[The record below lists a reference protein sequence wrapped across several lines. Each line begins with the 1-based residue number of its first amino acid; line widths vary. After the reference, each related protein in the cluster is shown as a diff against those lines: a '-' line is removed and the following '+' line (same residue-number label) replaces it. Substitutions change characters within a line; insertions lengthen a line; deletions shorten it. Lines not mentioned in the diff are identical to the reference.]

1 MKKWL
6 KNNWLPLISILLGVT
21 AINLSIIRVET
32 LTLSDSWLAWAIGI
46 SVTIIS
52 IGVVIVL
59 GYQIYNSTTLDK
71 RMKEMFDERTNK
83 VKEDL
88 SISFVRSS
96 TATLYQATGVGIKVD
111 YAIKNFSGMIGTL
124 NTMLGYAL
132 ALNEA
137 ETLSDIAKLIV
148 NSWELATREE
158 SYDKQLDH
166 SFLVLAKAVL
176 NRLYASD
183 AQAPRLFEMINQ
195 IQSGQS
201 NTTQNPK
208 QE

>member
-1 MKKWL
+1 MNTWIKK
-6 KNNWLPLISILLGVT
+6 NWNT
-21 AINLSIIRVET
+21 CLSIIAILLSIYAVFRTEPV
-32 LTLSDSWLAWAIGI
+32 TLSDSWLAWAIGI
-46 SVTIIS
+46 SVTMIS

-111 YAIKNFSGMIGTL
+111 YAIKNYPGMIGTL
-124 NTMLGYAL
+124 NTMLEYAVS
-132 ALNEA
+132 LNEA
-137 ETLSDIAKLIV
+137 ETLSDIAKLIF
-148 NSWELATREE
+148 NSWELATRDK
-158 SYDKQLDH
+158 SYDKQLDQ

-176 NRLYASD
+176 TRLSASDVQVPRLY
-183 AQAPRLFEMINQ
+183 EMIDQ

-201 NTTQNPK
+201 NTTQSRK
-208 QE
+208 

>member
-1 MKKWL
+1 MNTWIKK
-6 KNNWLPLISILLGVT
+6 NWNT
-21 AINLSIIRVET
+21 CLSIIAILLSIYAVFRTEPV
-32 LTLSDSWLAWAIGI
+32 TLSDSWLAWAIGI
-46 SVTIIS
+46 SVTMIS

-111 YAIKNFSGMIGTL
+111 YAIKNYPGMIGTL
-124 NTMLGYAL
+124 NTMLGYAVS
-132 ALNEA
+132 LNEA
-137 ETLSDIAKLIV
+137 ETLSDIAKLIF
-148 NSWELATREE
+148 NSWELATRDK
-158 SYDKQLDH
+158 SYDKQLDQ

-176 NRLYASD
+176 TRLSASDVQVPRLY
-183 AQAPRLFEMINQ
+183 EMIDQ

-201 NTTQNPK
+201 NTTQSRK
-208 QE
+208 